1 MALDTGAD
9 QVELSSS
16 YDKRQDEGILRN
28 YGKLL
33 LSLAQHVPD
42 GMIVFFVSYISM
54 EQMISFWNR
63 ERSVSCHDIAGIWV
77 AFFSRLQRYHC
88 GQAAAG

>member
-1 MALDTGAD
+1 MIVARGSD

-16 YDKRQDEGILRN
+16 YDRRGDEGVLRN

-42 GMIVFFVSYISM
+42 GIIVFFVSYI
-54 EQMISFWNR
+54 
-63 ERSVSCHDIAGIWV
+63 
-77 AFFSRLQRYHC
+77 
-88 GQAAAG
+88 